1 MNRLRV
7 MLAAATVAAIVGGGL
22 TSAGGVGQ
30 TEKRPSSSGGSLD
43 PPTAVQFDIHVLPV
57 RGNVYMLVGAGA
69 NITASVGKDGVL
81 VVDTGAAPMADK
93 VITVLN
99 ELAARVNSS
108 SAPAKPCAGAG
119 CTGLTAPTFLATIAS
134 PAPPK
139 PISYIIN
146 THLHGDHTGGN
157 GKMAEAGRI
166 FGGGPGLGGAL
177 ARENAMIIAH
187 ENVLLGMSAD
197 SKKTTG
203 QGANL
208 FAPSAGGLPTETF
221 YGNEFRMNFFNGEG
235 VVMYHQPAA
244 HTDGDS
250 LVFFR
255 GSDVI
260 SAGDIFVMTSYPV
273 IDLEHGGSIQGVID
287 GLNRIL
293 ELAVPEYQTE
303 GGTMIVPGHGR
314 LADSADVAYYRDMVT
329 IIRDR
334 VRAAIGEGKTLE
346 QVKAAR
352 LSKDYDPRFGRN
364 PSWTGAMFV
373 EAIYKNLSQ
382 KK

>member
-1 MNRLRV
+1 VNRLRV
-7 MLAAATVAAIVGGGL
+7 MLAAASVAVIASGGL
-22 TSAGGVGQ
+22 TTLGGAGQSAD
-30 TEKRPSSSGGSLD
+30 KRTKPESASSESE
-43 PPTAVQFDIHVLPV
+43 IHVLPV

-81 VVDTGAAPMADK
+81 LVDTGTESMADK
-93 VITVLN
+93 VIAVLN

-119 CTGLTAPTFLATIAS
+119 CAGLTAPSFLATIAS

-139 PISYIIN
+139 PISYVIN
-146 THLHGDHTGGN
+146 THMHPDHTGGN
-157 GKMAEAGRI
+157 GKIAEAGRL

-187 ENVLLGMSAD
+187 ENVLLGLSAASRK
-197 SKKTTG
+197 SKG
-203 QGANL
+203 EGGSL

-221 YGNEFRMNFFNGEG
+221 HGQEFRMNFFNGEG

-260 SAGDIFVMTSYPV
+260 SAGDIFVMTSYPA
-273 IDLEHGGSIQGVID
+273 IDFEHGGSIQGIID

-334 VRAAIGEGKTLE
+334 VRVAIGEGKTLE

-364 PSWTGAMFV
+364 QSWTGAMFV
-373 EAIYKNLSQ
+373 EAIYRSLGKNGG
-382 KK
+382 K

>member
-1 MNRLRV
+1 
-7 MLAAATVAAIVGGGL
+7 VAVIAGGG
-22 TSAGGVGQ
+22 SVEIRVAGQTPTPGARPQPDSGQ
-30 TEKRPSSSGGSLD
+30 TE
-43 PPTAVQFDIHVLPV
+43 IHVLPV
-57 RGNVYMLVGAGA
+57 RGNVYMIVGAGA

-81 VVDTGAAPMADK
+81 LVDTGAAPMVDK
-93 VITVLN
+93 VIAVIN
-99 ELAARVNSS
+99 ELAERVNSS
-108 SAPAKPCAGAG
+108 PAPPRPCAGAG
-119 CTGLTAPTFLATIAS
+119 CAGLTAPSFLAAIAS

-146 THLHGDHTGGN
+146 THLHPDHTGGN
-157 GKMAEAGRI
+157 GKIAEAGRI
-166 FGGGPGLGGAL
+166 FGGGPGLGGAI

-203 QGANL
+203 QGASL
-208 FAPSAGGLPTETF
+208 FATSAGGLPTETF
-221 YGNEFRMNFFNGEG
+221 YGSEFRMNFFNGEG

-260 SAGDIFVMTSYPV
+260 SAGDIFVTTSYPV
-273 IDLEHGGSIQGVID
+273 IDFEHGGSIQGVID

-334 VRAAIGEGKTLE
+334 VQAAIKEGKTLE

-373 EAIYKNLSQ
+373 EAIYRSLT

>member
-1 MNRLRV
+1 MNSLRV
-7 MLAAATVAAIVGGGL
+7 FVIAMGVAVGVGGSMAIVATQGSLPRSRDG
-22 TSAGGVGQ
+22 
-30 TEKRPSSSGGSLD
+30 SSG
-43 PPTAVQFDIHVLPV
+43 PPAEVHVLPV

-69 NITASVGKDGVL
+69 NITASVGRDGVL
-81 VVDTGAAPMADK
+81 VVDTGTAPMTDK
-93 VITVLN
+93 VIAVLN
-99 ELAARVNSS
+99 ELAARVNASPV
-108 SAPAKPCAGAG
+108 PAKPCAGAG
-119 CTGLTAPTFLATIAS
+119 CAGLTAPSFLATIAS

-146 THLHGDHTGGN
+146 THLHADHTGGN
-157 GKMAEAGRI
+157 AKMAEAGRL

-187 ENVLLGMSAD
+187 ENVLLGMNAA
-197 SKKTTG
+197 SKGKG
-203 QGANL
+203 EGASL
-208 FAPSAGGLPTETF
+208 FAASAGGLPTETF
-221 YGNEFRMNFFNGEG
+221 YGQEFRMNFFNGEG
-235 VVMYHQPAA
+235 VVIYHQPAA
-244 HTDGDS
+244 HTDGDT

-260 SAGDIFVMTSYPV
+260 SAGDIFDMTKYPV
-273 IDLEHGGSIQGVID
+273 IDLEHGGSIQGILA
-287 GLNRIL
+287 GLNKIL

-314 LADSADVAYYRDMVT
+314 LSDSADVAYYRDMIT

-334 VRAAIGEGKTLE
+334 VRAAIAEGKTLD

-352 LSKDYDPRFGRN
+352 LTKDYDPRFGRN

-373 EAIYKNLSQ
+373 EAVYRSLK
-382 KK
+382 